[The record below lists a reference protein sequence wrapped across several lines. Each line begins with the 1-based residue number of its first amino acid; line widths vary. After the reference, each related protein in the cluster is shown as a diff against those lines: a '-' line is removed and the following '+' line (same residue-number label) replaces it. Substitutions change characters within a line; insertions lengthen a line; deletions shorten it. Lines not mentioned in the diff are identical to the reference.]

1 MKQFFDNLKANL
13 ARWMQGR
20 YGADDLSRFIL
31 LCSIVLLVLSWILP
45 IGLIYYI
52 SLAGYVWALF
62 RMLSRNINKRAQE
75 NATYLE
81 KTAHIRT
88 EISQARVRFKNRKQY
103 KYFKCPKCGV
113 RLRLTRGVGEKHITC
128 RRCGHEFNIKA

>member
-103 KYFKCPKCGV
+103 KYF
-113 RLRLTRGVGEKHITC
+113 
-128 RRCGHEFNIKA
+128 